1 MTGMQIFAACCLAWG
16 LGAALVVATTDR
28 DGTLHHAAHRA
39 ALTVA
44 ALLLHIGGTK

>member
-1 MTGMQIFAACCLAWG
+1 MTALQIFAAVCVAWG

-28 DGTLHHAAHRA
+28 DGIVHHAAHRA

-44 ALLLHIGGTK
+44 ALLLRTGGIK